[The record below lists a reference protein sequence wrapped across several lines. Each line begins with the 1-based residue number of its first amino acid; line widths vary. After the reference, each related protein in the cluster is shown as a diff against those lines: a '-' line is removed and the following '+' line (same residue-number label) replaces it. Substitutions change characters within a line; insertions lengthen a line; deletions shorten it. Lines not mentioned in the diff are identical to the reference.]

1 MMRHSLQRDT
11 IKNVVCSTT
20 CHPTADWVYNEVRK
34 LIPNISLGTVYRNLS
49 QLSDNYS
56 ITTIQDGSVT
66 RYDGNI
72 KPHHHLKCIKCG
84 EIKDINIHNLNL
96 KEKIKSKFD
105 FDPSDIEITVI
116 GKCNKHR

>member
-1 MMRHSLQRDT
+1 MRHSLQRDT
-11 IKNVVCSTT
+11 IKNVVCSTA

-34 LIPNISLGTVYRNLS
+34 LIPNISLGTVYRNLR
-49 QLSDNYS
+49 QLSDNSS
-56 ITTIQDGSVT
+56 IRTIQDGSIT

-72 KPHHHLKCIKCG
+72 KPHHHLKCNECG
-84 EIKDINIHNLNL
+84 EITDINLRNLNL

>member
-1 MMRHSLQRDT
+1 MYQ
-11 IKNVVCSTT
+11 
-20 CHPTADWVYNEVRK
+20 
-34 LIPNISLGTVYRNLS
+34 
-49 QLSDNYS
+49 
-56 ITTIQDGSVT
+56 
-66 RYDGNI
+66 
-72 KPHHHLKCIKCG
+72 CG